1 MSLADG
7 QEFAGYTVLRQLGR
21 GGMGEVYLVQHP
33 RLPRRDALKVLSA
46 SLTSDTE
53 YRTRF
58 EREADMAAALWN
70 PHIVSIHDRGEF
82 EGQLWIAMEYVDG
95 NDAAEL
101 LYQRHPKGMPRYEVL
116 EIVRAVADALD
127 YAHQRQLLHRDVKP
141 ANILLGY
148 PESGQQRILLADFG
162 IARRVDDSSGL
173 TATNMTVGTVFYA
186 APEQLMGA
194 AIDGRADQY
203 ALAATAFHLLTGAP
217 PFQHSNPA
225 VVISQHLT
233 ASPPQL
239 ADRRPEL
246 AGLDPVL
253 SRALAKDPKDR
264 FERCMDFA
272 RAFGHSVSSSELGQS
287 AAPTDVT
294 RMAPAVVLPL
304 ATATA
309 TATATEHPTHPTQPT
324 QPTHP
329 AHHAKPPPRR
339 SPLRAAVVVPA
350 IVAVVVITALALLV
364 AHSARTD
371 HASSTTPIPT
381 TSIPTTP
388 APPPPASSAPPPA
401 SAPPAST
408 PASTPASETPPAAPA
423 AVVGARCTAPGATG
437 LTADGTNTYCSNL
450 QYTNRYLW
458 SVNPGVIPNPIL
470 TAAPTAPADPQE
482 TETPIQICMQQTGHG
497 RLRCAA
503 EILRGNA
510 Q

>member
-1 MSLADG
+1 MSLAEG

-58 EREADMAAALWN
+58 EREADMAATLWN

-148 PESGQQRILLADFG
+148 PESGEQRILLADFG

-253 SRALAKDPKDR
+253 SKALAKDPKDR

-304 ATATA
+304 ATAT
-309 TATATEHPTHPTQPT
+309 EHPTH
-324 QPTHP
+324 PTHP

-381 TSIPTTP
+381 TSTPIPTTP
-388 APPPPASSAPPPA
+388 APPPPAPPPPA
-401 SAPPAST
+401 SSAPAPASPAPASETQT
-408 PASTPASETPPAAPA
+408 PASTTPPAAPE

-437 LTADGTNTYCSNL
+437 VTADGTNAYCSNL

-458 SVNPGVIPNPIL
+458 SVNPGVITNPIL
-470 TAAPTAPADPQE
+470 TAAPTAPPDPQE
-482 TETPIQICMQQTGHG
+482 TETPIEICMQETGHG

-510 Q
+510 D